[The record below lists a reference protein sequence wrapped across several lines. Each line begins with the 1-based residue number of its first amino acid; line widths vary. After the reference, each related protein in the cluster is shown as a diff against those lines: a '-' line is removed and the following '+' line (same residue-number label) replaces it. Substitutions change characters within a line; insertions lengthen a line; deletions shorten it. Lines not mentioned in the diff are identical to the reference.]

1 MSKSNQASQDTEQ
14 ERIEGEEQFMNEPI
28 ITGSTPYI
36 RTTVHEMTNEEIDEL
51 L

>member
-28 ITGSTPYI
+28 ITPFPIIVRVNDRFNFPS
-36 RTTVHEMTNEEIDEL
+36 HL
-51 L
+51 LF